1 MTLMQSLVI
10 MLSVSLLNFTY
21 ADWAIRTILLSVI
34 IILSLVIKTTMLRVS
49 ILNVTYAYSQFDKCS
64 YTECR
69 N

>member
-10 MLSVSLLNFTY
+10 MLSVSLLNVTY

-34 IILSLVIKTTMLRVS
+34 IMLSLVIKTTMLRVS

-64 YTECR
+64 YTER
-69 N
+69 QN

>member
-1 MTLMQSLVI
+1 
-10 MLSVSLLNFTY
+10 MLSVSLLNVTY

-34 IILSLVIKTTMLRVS
+34 IMLSLVIKITMLRVS

-64 YTECR
+64 YTECQ